1 MNTSLIIAIVIL
13 LMILMF
19 RVKTRDGSISIRKPT
34 PKSIDE
40 QWRVNVQT
48 RE

>member
-13 LMILMF
+13 MMILIF
-19 RVKTRDGSISIRKPT
+19 RVRTSDASISIRKPT